1 MLNQLD
7 NYFALEARVTNLA
20 ETLID
25 PQTEWLLRDID
36 VYDFLVQAGFEP
48 NRDTL
53 YPAEDAAGIG
63 FCFKGEIGEYAIEHA
78 IKFLKEHNINYQHML
93 EAFEGTLVFMVQ
105 GLVASIMFAMKRDE
119 LDTISDEEITKIII
133 TTIAHERRHATQSIS
148 MMDPEILNYQNLNE
162 YLVLSHERDAILFS
176 INVAEGDTA
185 MNTVAEWQPTER
197 QLQMYNKFIAANAF

>member
-53 YPAEDAAGIG
+53 YPSEDAAGIG

-78 IKFLKEHNINYQHML
+78 TKFLKEHNINYQHML

-105 GLVASIMFAMKRDE
+105 GLVASITFAMKRDE

-133 TTIAHERRHATQSIS
+133 TTIAHERRHATQPIS
-148 MMDPEILNYQNLNE
+148 MLDTKVMAYQNLSE
-162 YLVLSHERDAILFS
+162 YLELIHEKDAILFS
-176 INVAEGDTA
+176 IGVVNGTAA
-185 MNTVAEWQPTER
+185 MNEVSAWQPTEAH
-197 QLQMYNKFIAANAF
+197 LKMYDEVIAANGF